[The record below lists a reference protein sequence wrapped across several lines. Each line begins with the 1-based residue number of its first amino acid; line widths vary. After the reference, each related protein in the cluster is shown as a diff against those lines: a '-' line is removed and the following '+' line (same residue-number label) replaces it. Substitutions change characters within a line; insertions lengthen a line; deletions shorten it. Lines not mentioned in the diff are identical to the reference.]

1 MKPSRRAFLQQ
12 CASAMAGWFAPG
24 FPNGTTVT
32 LQRDLNAIIGE
43 ANMGIDVMRLLWN
56 GTQLDEVYRIQHN
69 ATQRFPSASCFK
81 AWLTAY
87 YYTFVPP
94 TAWQDQPGTPLYQAI
109 VNSNNTDTG
118 TVLAQVGEFQR
129 FGNAIQKFNDYL
141 TTDLLLQHGIYTWAW
156 EGNPVM
162 GQVDE
167 RFAMTAER
175 SVIVRGSP
183 HQVANV
189 TTAVDMLGG
198 YYQLLTRAHPADG
211 SLRSQ
216 IATRAL
222 RLLSIPSD
230 DPAYA
235 SPIERVV
242 GRGGYI
248 GKDGTLPLGNLSAGT
263 VLNDVG
269 ILTDARG
276 FTLVAFLSVGESQFT
291 AQHALAQTLDRLRQ
305 YEDEKTIQWT
315 TT

>member
-1 MKPSRRAFLQQ
+1 MRPSRRAFLQGV
-12 CASAMAGWFAPG
+12 ASAMAGWFVPG
-24 FPNGTTVT
+24 FPNGSTVT

-43 ANMGIDVMRLLWN
+43 ANIGIDVTRLLWK
-56 GTQLDEVYRIQHN
+56 GAQLYEVYRIQHN
-69 ATQRFPSASCFK
+69 PSQLFPSASCFK
-81 AWLTAY
+81 VWLTSY

-94 TAWQDQPGTPLYQAI
+94 DAWQDQAGTPLYNAI

-118 TVLAQVGEFQR
+118 KVLAEVGELQR

-141 TTDLLLQHGIYTWAW
+141 TTDLLLQHGIYTWGW

-175 SVIVRGSP
+175 SVIVRGIP

-189 TTAVDMLGG
+189 TTAVDMMRG

-216 IATRAL
+216 IASRAL

-230 DPAYA
+230 DLEYA

-248 GKDGTLPLGNLSAGT
+248 GKDGALPLGNLTAGT

-269 ILTDARG
+269 IVADERG
-276 FTLVAFLSVGESQFT
+276 FTLVAFLCVGESQFT
-291 AQHALAQTLDRLRQ
+291 AQNALTQTLDRLRQ

-315 TT
+315 T